1 MENLGQTGNR
11 MRVAGYRDGALGRI
25 EPRQQ
30 DTPSN
35 AATSCALWDKRSQA
49 KKWWLFSHSCVLA
62 SPGPNVLTGPSLEG
76 QACKAEQRC
85 YDMDSRGSTLQQR
98 NDALSWCLDVRRCPQ
113 DAFHNACGHEKTPAV
128 AECLVG
134 V

>member
-1 MENLGQTGNR
+1 MSGF
-11 MRVAGYRDGALGRI
+11 MRHWV
-25 EPRQQ
+25 Q
-30 DTPSN
+30 S
-35 AATSCALWDKRSQA
+35 SK
-49 KKWWLFSHSCVLA
+49 
-62 SPGPNVLTGPSLEG
+62 NVLLLRALQAPAFPGESLTQTRRRARGRTGEKAAGAARRSGSL
-76 QACKAEQRC
+76 
-85 YDMDSRGSTLQQR
+85 QR